1 MAESPITPR
10 SQDFATWYQ
19 DVVLQGDMA
28 EPAEIVKGC
37 MVIKANGYAV
47 WERLQR
53 EFDERFKAT
62 GHQNY
67 YFPLLI
73 PESFLKK
80 EAEHVE
86 GFSPELAVVTV
97 AGGKPLEEPY
107 VIRPTSETII
117 GHFFAKWIKSWRD
130 LPVLVNQWAN
140 IIRWELRTRMFLRT
154 TEFLWQEGHTAHATH
169 DEAREEVLR
178 MLDIYADVAENVM
191 AMPVIKGL
199 KTKSERFAGA
209 LFTYSIEA
217 MMQNGFALQ
226 SGTSHDLGQNFGK
239 AFDVQFQNREGQ
251 LDYVWQTSWGV
262 STRLIGGLIMSH
274 SDDKGLVLPPRL
286 APTKAVM
293 VPIYKKK
300 TKTTLDITPIPAV
313 ARQGQT
319 LSGKVEALPDQ
330 EQDEQ
335 ARVLEAAHRI
345 AKDIGAKVDDREG
358 MTPGAKFFHWERRG
372 VPVVLE
378 LGPRDLAAGNV
389 VLKRRDTG
397 TKEPIPQSA
406 LAAKLPALL
415 ETMQQEMYST
425 AKQRLKDNTVL
436 ANSIEE
442 VESLLGDVTAEK
454 GGGKFVMAH
463 LADDPRCDQRV
474 KEFKATIRCIPLV
487 DECDG
492 KGKCIVT
499 GQEVDRRVV
508 IAKAY

>member
-1 MAESPITPR
+1 MAESPITAR
-10 SQDFATWYQ
+10 AQDFAAWYQ

-47 WERLQR
+47 WELLQR
-53 EFDERFKAT
+53 ELDDRFKAT
-62 GHQNY
+62 GHQNM

-97 AGGKPLEEPY
+97 AGGKQLEEPY

-154 TEFLWQEGHTAHATH
+154 TEFLWQEGHTAHSNH
-169 DEAREEVLR
+169 DEAVEEVLR
-178 MLDIYADVAENVM
+178 MLDVYADVAENVM
-191 AMPVIKGL
+191 AMPVIKGV
-199 KTKSERFAGA
+199 KTKAEKFAGA
-209 LFTYSIEA
+209 LRSYCIES

-226 SGTSHDLGQNFGK
+226 AGTSHDLGQNFGK
-239 AFDVQFQNREGQ
+239 AFDVQFQNKEGQ

-274 SDDKGLVLPPRL
+274 SDDKGLVLPPKL
-286 APTKAVM
+286 APTKVVM
-293 VPIYKKK
+293 VPIYRK
-300 TKTTLDITPIPAV
+300 D
-313 ARQGQT
+313 
-319 LSGKVEALPDQ
+319 
-330 EQDEQ
+330 DEKEK
-335 ARVLEAAHRI
+335 VLEAAHRI
-345 AKDIGAKVDDREG
+345 AKDVGAKVDDREG
-358 MTPGAKFFHWERRG
+358 PSPGAKFFHWERRG

-378 LGPRDLAAGNV
+378 LGPRDLASGSI

-397 TKEPIPQSA
+397 TKEPMPQA
-406 LAAKLPALL
+406 EVAAKLPSLL
-415 ETMQQEMYST
+415 DEMQKSMYEA
-425 AKQRLKDNTVL
+425 AKQRLKANTVL
-436 ANSIEE
+436 ANSVEEIES
-442 VESLLGDVTAEK
+442 VLSDVTAEK

-463 LADDPRCDQRV
+463 MQDDPRCDARM

-487 DECDG
+487 DEYDG
-492 KGKCIVT
+492 GGKCIVT
-499 GQEVDRRVV
+499 GEQVDRRVV
-508 IAKAY
+508 VAKAY